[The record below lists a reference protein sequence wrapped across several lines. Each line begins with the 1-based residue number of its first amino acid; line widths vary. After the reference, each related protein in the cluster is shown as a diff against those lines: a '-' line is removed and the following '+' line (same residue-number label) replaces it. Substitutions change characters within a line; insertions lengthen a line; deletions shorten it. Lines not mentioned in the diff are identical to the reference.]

1 VQQGRTV
8 TLTAERPKDGE
19 ETVNREEKAKM
30 VDSLRQTFEG
40 SEVVVITHQSGLTVA
55 EVERLRSKVREV
67 GAGYKVTKNR
77 LARLA
82 LKGTR
87 YENLS
92 DQFTGP
98 TSVTTSTDPVAAAK
112 AIVEFANSNEKV
124 TIIGGGLG
132 EKPLSVDEIKALAK
146 VPPMEELR
154 AKIVGMLQTPAS
166 RMVGVMTATGGGLAR
181 VLAARGEQSE

>member
-1 VQQGRTV
+1 M
-8 TLTAERPKDGE
+8 
-19 ETVNREEKAKM
+19 NREEKAQV
-30 VDSLRQTFEG
+30 VDSLHQTFER
-40 SEVVVITHQSGLTVA
+40 SEVVVITHQTGLTVA
-55 EVERLRSKVREV
+55 EVEKLRAKVREV

-87 YENLS
+87 YENLT
-92 DQFTGP
+92 DHFTGP
-98 TSVTTSTDPVAAAK
+98 TSVTTSVDPVAAAK

-124 TIIGGGLG
+124 TIIGGALG
-132 EKPLSVDEIKALAK
+132 EKPLTIDEIKALAK
-146 VPPMEELR
+146 VPPIEELR

-166 RMVGVMTATGGGLAR
+166 RMVGVLSATVGGLAR